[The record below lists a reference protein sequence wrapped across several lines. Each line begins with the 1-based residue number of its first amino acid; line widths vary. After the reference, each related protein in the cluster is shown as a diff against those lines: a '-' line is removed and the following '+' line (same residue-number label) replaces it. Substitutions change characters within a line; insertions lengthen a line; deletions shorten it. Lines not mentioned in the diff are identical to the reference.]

1 MPAHDLI
8 VVGASAGGLEALQ
21 MLVAGLS
28 VNLPAAVCIVL
39 HLPPDHRSRLPEILS
54 RAGPLP
60 AAHGVDG
67 APITPGRIY
76 VAPPDHPSWSRP
88 GISGSP
94 VGRKKTARAPRWT
107 PCSARPPMPMG
118 RG

>member
-1 MPAHDLI
+1 MGASAAEEHSMPAHDLI

-54 RAGPLP
+54 RA
-60 AAHGVDG
+60 AAGC
-67 APITPGRIY
+67 PWR
-76 VAPPDHPSWSRP
+76 R
-88 GISGSP
+88 
-94 VGRKKTARAPRWT
+94 
-107 PCSARPPMPMG
+107 
-118 RG
+118 